1 MDETPERLA
10 HQIAVAGELHS
21 VVRTMKALAAANIGQ
36 YEQAVR
42 SLQEYDGS
50 VQLGLAACLR
60 ELPGFAGATVGSA
73 ASVGSG
79 ASAGSAG
86 SAGSA
91 AGSLRSSSCGLVIFG
106 SDQGLVGQFNT
117 TLMEFVRS
125 RLPSP
130 AERNSCWLIGE
141 RLYSEWEMP
150 EISVN
155 DHYSVPLAVSGI
167 TPLIRDLLRGIDR
180 RRIGGA
186 AGDVYVIHQR
196 PVGQSGYEP
205 VIQQLL
211 PLSAAWAEALSPLR
225 WPGGRR
231 PELIGGAALN
241 GPRLIREYLFVSLY
255 RACAESLASENAARL
270 AAMQHAEKNIDEMQD
285 RLIHTYQRLR
295 QETIDEE
302 LFDVVFG
309 SEALQKNSG

>member
-1 MDETPERLA
+1 MDETPEGLT
-10 HQIAVAGELHS
+10 HQIAVASELHS

-36 YEQAVR
+36 YELAVR
-42 SLQEYDGS
+42 SLQEYDRS

-60 ELPGFAGATVGSA
+60 ELHGFAGASMGSA
-73 ASVGSG
+73 S
-79 ASAGSAG
+79 
-86 SAGSA
+86 
-91 AGSLRSSSCGLVIFG
+91 GSLHSGSCGLVAFG

-117 TLMEFVRS
+117 TLMDFVRS
-125 RLPSP
+125 RLVSLP
-130 AERNSCWLIGE
+130 ERKSCWLIGE

-150 EISVN
+150 EIPVN
-155 DHYSVPLAVSGI
+155 DHYTVPLAVSGI
-167 TPLIRDLLRGIDR
+167 TPLIRNLLRDIDR
-180 RRIGGA
+180 QRVDGA

-205 VIQQLL
+205 VMQRLL
-211 PLSAAWAEALSPLR
+211 PLSGAWEEALSNLR
-225 WPGGRR
+225 WPGGLR

-255 RACAESLASENAARL
+255 KACAESLSSENAARL

-309 SEALQKNSG
+309 SEALQKGSG

>member
-60 ELPGFAGATVGSA
+60 ELPGFAGAS
-73 ASVGSG
+73 
-79 ASAGSAG
+79 
-86 SAGSA
+86 
-91 AGSLRSSSCGLVIFG
+91 AGSLRNSSCGLVIFG

-150 EISVN
+150 EIPVN

>member
-1 MDETPERLA
+1 MLMDETPERLT
-10 HQIAVAGELHS
+10 HQIAVAGELRS

-36 YEQAVR
+36 YELAVR

-60 ELPGFAGATVGSA
+60 ELPGFAGASA
-73 ASVGSG
+73 A
-79 ASAGSAG
+79 
-86 SAGSA
+86 SA
-91 AGSLRSSSCGLVIFG
+91 AGSPRSGSCGLVIFG

-117 TLMEFVRS
+117 TLLDFVRGGLAS
-125 RLPSP
+125 LPGRKS
-130 AERNSCWLIGE
+130 SWLIGE
-141 RLYSEWEMP
+141 RLYSEWEIP
-150 EISVN
+150 EIQVK
-155 DHYSVPLAVSGI
+155 DHYTVPLAVAGI
-167 TPLIRDLLRGIDR
+167 TPLIRDLLRDIDR
-180 RRIGGA
+180 QRVDGA
-186 AGDVYVIHQR
+186 AGEVYVIHQR

-205 VIQQLL
+205 VMQQLL
-211 PLSAAWAEALSPLR
+211 PLSGAWAEALSTLR
-225 WPGGRR
+225 WPGRRR

-255 RACAESLASENAARL
+255 KACAESLASENAARL
-270 AAMQHAEKNIDEMQD
+270 AAMQHAEKNINEMQD

-309 SEALQKNSG
+309 SEALQKGSG

>member
-1 MDETPERLA
+1 MDETPERLT

-50 VQLGLAACLR
+50 VQLGLAECIR
-60 ELPGFAGATVGSA
+60 ELPGFAGASVGSGGSVGSA
-73 ASVGSG
+73 ASAASAVGSPRG
-79 ASAGSAG
+79 G
-86 SAGSA
+86 
-91 AGSLRSSSCGLVIFG
+91 SCGLVIFG

-117 TLMEFVRS
+117 MLLEFVRR
-125 RLPSP
+125 RLPSL
-130 AERNSCWLIGE
+130 AERKSCWLIGE
-141 RLYSEWEMP
+141 RLYSEWEIP
-150 EISVN
+150 EIQVN
-155 DHYSVPLAVSGI
+155 GHYTVPLAVSGI

-180 RRIGGA
+180 QRVSGA
-186 AGDVYVIHQR
+186 AGDVYVVHQR
-196 PVGQSGYEP
+196 PVGQSRYEP
-205 VIQQLL
+205 VMQQLL
-211 PLSAAWAEALSPLR
+211 PLSGAWAEALSTLR

-241 GPRLIREYLFVSLY
+241 GPRLIREYLFVSFY
-255 RACAESLASENAARL
+255 KACAESLASENAARL

-285 RLIHTYQRLR
+285 QLIHTYQRLR
-295 QETIDEE
+295 QEAIDEE

-309 SEALQKNSG
+309 SEALQKGSG